1 MTFEIASFGVNMC
14 YYREYSAVFSFLQIV
29 FGITGQKIS
38 EKYTPPCIKLNEY
51 GLVLAKKYFFR
62 KKT

>member
-1 MTFEIASFGVNMC
+1 M
-14 YYREYSAVFSFLQIV
+14 
-29 FGITGQKIS
+29 GQKIS
-38 EKYTPPCIKLNEY
+38 EKYTPLCIKGGGY